1 MLEFTE
7 EPKSPLLAVQGDNVT
22 LEWRYS
28 FGKDDSLSQ
37 VLFEK
42 EKQIVDKYSPLRPPW
57 IKSSHRGR
65 ILVNITNDYTSIILF
80 GAKRTDEGNYKLT
93 LVSSKD
99 RERTESKLEISIL
112 CKYKELIKNNDIDT
126 RGIMSIVSNFVI

>member
-7 EPKSPLLAVQGDNVT
+7 EPKSPLLAVEGDNVT

-28 FGKDDSLSQ
+28 FGKGNSLSQ
-37 VLFEK
+37 MLFEK
-42 EKQIVDKYSPLRPPW
+42 EWQIVDKYSPFLPPW
-57 IKSSHRGR
+57 IKPSYRGH
-65 ILVNITNDYTSIILF
+65 ILVNITNDYTSIILL
-80 GAKRTDEGNYKLT
+80 GAKRTDEGSYKLT

-99 RERTESKLEISIL
+99 RERTESELEISIL

-126 RGIMSIVSNFVI
+126 RRIMSIVSNFFI

>member
-7 EPKSPLLAVQGDNVT
+7 EPKSPLLAVEGDNVT

-42 EKQIVDKYSPLRPPW
+42 READCGQIFPFTPTMDKIISPR
-57 IKSSHRGR
+57 SH
-65 ILVNITNDYTSIILF
+65 T
-80 GAKRTDEGNYKLT
+80 
-93 LVSSKD
+93 
-99 RERTESKLEISIL
+99 REHNK
-112 CKYKELIKNNDIDT
+112 
-126 RGIMSIVSNFVI
+126 

>member
-1 MLEFTE
+1 M
-7 EPKSPLLAVQGDNVT
+7 
-22 LEWRYS
+22 
-28 FGKDDSLSQ
+28 
-37 VLFEK
+37 
-42 EKQIVDKYSPLRPPW
+42 
-57 IKSSHRGR
+57 
-65 ILVNITNDYTSIILF
+65 NIINDYTSIILF